1 MQQEKQKYIN
11 DNIID
16 KGYNPEDLSNFIS
29 QKKATNLDEIS
40 LKELKVL
47 IEEFK
52 NERLSLSISKLIES
66 ENKNKEIKNNKENE
80 IKEKV
85 KVKEESLFD
94 KLYPNGDYEF
104 ETKKQQESIMFDLEK
119 ENKKINIIISEPQ
132 NIEKSGFFYQK
143 TVNFICN
150 ISSKE
155 LNSNVKRNFRD
166 FEWFKNQLN
175 LRYPFILISPL
186 IKSINFY
193 KLDSNGKIRYLNRFI
208 KGILRKKIIRTS
220 PLTYEFLT
228 LEKKKFDD
236 YSQKLNSTPFTLNN
250 IKSMNGKINCSLNE
264 EKLNKANNLIK
275 LINPTKDLFNKL
287 KYSFENIIND
297 FNIISN
303 HMKDLSNIFNNL
315 LIKSN
320 EINQNENIINTYSNL
335 KNIFN
340 IWSNSYFTQSKFFK
354 EDFSEF
360 FNYMNLEYNELETIY
375 KQYYNFKS
383 DYENYGIK
391 LNYKKEML
399 FNSKNFSKW
408 EIEPGINEDLN
419 LIKNNKKVCFSI
431 MCYKENQ
438 ILENQKKIVV
448 IAINLIIQQFE
459 KLKKYQGERI
469 KEYFNNLK
477 ERNQIIC
484 SDCFNLIKLFS
495 ISK

>member
-1 MQQEKQKYIN
+1 
-11 DNIID
+11 
-16 KGYNPEDLSNFIS
+16 
-29 QKKATNLDEIS
+29 
-40 LKELKVL
+40 
-47 IEEFK
+47 
-52 NERLSLSISKLIES
+52 
-66 ENKNKEIKNNKENE
+66 
-80 IKEKV
+80 
-85 KVKEESLFD
+85 
-94 KLYPNGDYEF
+94 
-104 ETKKQQESIMFDLEK
+104 
-119 ENKKINIIISEPQ
+119 
-132 NIEKSGFFYQK
+132 
-143 TVNFICN
+143 
-150 ISSKE
+150 
-155 LNSNVKRNFRD
+155 
-166 FEWFKNQLN
+166 
-175 LRYPFILISPL
+175 
-186 IKSINFY
+186 
-193 KLDSNGKIRYLNRFI
+193 
-208 KGILRKKIIRTS
+208 
-220 PLTYEFLT
+220 
-228 LEKKKFDD
+228 
-236 YSQKLNSTPFTLNN
+236 
-250 IKSMNGKINCSLNE
+250 MNGKINCSLNE

-408 EIEPGINEDLN
+408 EIEPGINEDFN

-431 MCYKENQ
+431 MCYK
-438 ILENQKKIVV
+438 ENQKKIVV